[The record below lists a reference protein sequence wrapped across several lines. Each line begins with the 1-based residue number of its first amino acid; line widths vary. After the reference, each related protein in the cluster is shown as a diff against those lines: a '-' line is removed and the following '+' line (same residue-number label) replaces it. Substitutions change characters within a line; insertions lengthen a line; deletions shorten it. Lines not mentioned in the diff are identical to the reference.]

1 MSFQLSLGL
10 SLLPLH
16 ESPPHNM
23 ASVGAAVNLSI
34 TVLGGVV
41 MTTLWLQRLPLGS

>member
-1 MSFQLSLGL
+1 
-10 SLLPLH
+10 
-16 ESPPHNM
+16 M